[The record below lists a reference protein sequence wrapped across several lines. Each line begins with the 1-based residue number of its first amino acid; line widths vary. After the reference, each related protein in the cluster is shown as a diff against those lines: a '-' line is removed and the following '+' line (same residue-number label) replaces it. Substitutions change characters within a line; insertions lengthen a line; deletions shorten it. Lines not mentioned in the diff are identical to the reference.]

1 MKIKTTTGKEME
13 LKEVTVNNI
22 TYVPHQELK
31 ILARE
36 DGVMF
41 DFPHTSVGSYASAMC
56 VVSNAQ
62 GVRCYGTGQAPAF
75 TQAADLA
82 FDNAVIDLYGINTR
96 SAVEVDIAAAA
107 DQIKGAKAEQERKAA
122 EEAAAKEAAAKKVA
136 EKAAAKKA
144 AAEAAAKEAAA
155 KKVAEEA
162 AAEAAAKEAAA
173 KKAAEETAA
182 KKAAAEAAA
191 KEAAAKKA
199 AEEAAAKKAVEEAA
213 AKKAAEEAAAKKAAE
228 EAAAKKAAA
237 RKAATDKQAEETRK
251 QDAGSTAPKTGYWYV
266 NEEDWIG
273 CHSLRPE
280 DPGDTVVNYGPF
292 KDAGERSDLK
302 PGPKYLSQ
310 VLKYRSDFIEKL
322 IGIQPPALQQYIPQ
336 ILEYCQRHDIG
347 LHATTSQ
354 ARELLTKYGVK
365 EL

>member
-155 KKVAEEA
+155 KKVAEE
-162 AAEAAAKEAAA
+162 
-173 KKAAEETAA
+173 
-182 KKAAAEAAA
+182 AAAEAAA

>member
-1 MKIKTTTGKEME
+1 MKIQTTKGTME
-13 LKEVTVNNI
+13 LKGTTINDI
-22 TYVPHQELK
+22 TYVFHQELK
-31 ILARE
+31 ALIRV

-41 DFPHTSVGSYASAMC
+41 DFPHASVDSYAYAMC
-56 VVSNAQ
+56 VVSNTQ

-82 FDNAVIDLYGINTR
+82 FDNAVIDLYGIDAR
-96 SAVEVDIAAAA
+96 SAVEVDIAVAA
-107 DQIKGAKAEQERKAA
+107 DQIRAAKAEQERKVA
-122 EEAAAKEAAAKKVA
+122 EEAAAKKAAEEKAAKKVAAKEATAKKATEEAAAKKS
-136 EKAAAKKA
+136 
-144 AAEAAAKEAAA
+144 
-155 KKVAEEA
+155 

-173 KKAAEETAA
+173 KKATEEAAVKKAAEEAA
-182 KKAAAEAAA
+182 KKAAEEAAAKKAAA

-199 AEEAAAKKAVEEAA
+199 AEEAAAR
-213 AKKAAEEAAAKKAAE
+213 
-228 EAAAKKAAA
+228 KAAA
-237 RKAATDKQAEETRK
+237 DKQAEETRK
-251 QDAGSTAPKTGYWYV
+251 QDAGSTAPKTGFWYV
-266 NEEDWIG
+266 NEEGWVG
-273 CHSLRPE
+273 CHSLTPE

-292 KDAGERSDLK
+292 KEAGERSNLR

-347 LHATTSQ
+347 LRATSSQ
-354 ARELLTKYGVK
+354 ARELLKKYSVK

>member
-62 GVRCYGTGQAPAF
+62 GVRCYGTGQASAF

-136 EKAAAKKA
+136 EKA
-144 AAEAAAKEAAA
+144 
-155 KKVAEEA
+155 
-162 AAEAAAKEAAA
+162 
-173 KKAAEETAA
+173 AA

>member
-1 MKIKTTTGKEME
+1 M
-13 LKEVTVNNI
+13 
-22 TYVPHQELK
+22 
-31 ILARE
+31 
-36 DGVMF
+36 
-41 DFPHTSVGSYASAMC
+41 
-56 VVSNAQ
+56 
-62 GVRCYGTGQAPAF
+62 
-75 TQAADLA
+75 
-82 FDNAVIDLYGINTR
+82 
-96 SAVEVDIAAAA
+96 DIAAAA
-107 DQIKGAKAEQERKAA
+107 DQIKGAKATKAERERKAA
-122 EEAAAKEAAAKKVA
+122 EEAAAKEAAVK
-136 EKAAAKKA
+136 KAAEEASAKKA
-144 AAEAAAKEAAA
+144 AEAAA
-155 KKVAEEA
+155 KKVADEA
-162 AAEAAAKEAAA
+162 AAKKVAAEAAAKEAAA
-173 KKAAEETAA
+173 KKAA
-182 KKAAAEAAA
+182 
-191 KEAAAKKA
+191 
-199 AEEAAAKKAVEEAA
+199 EEAA

-228 EAAAKKAAA
+228 EAAAKKSAEEAAA

-280 DPGDTVVNYGPF
+280 DPGDMVVNYGPF

-347 LHATTSQ
+347 LRATTSK
-354 ARELLTKYGVK
+354 AHELLKKYNVK

>member
-1 MKIKTTTGKEME
+1 ME

-122 EEAAAKEAAAKKVA
+122 EEAAAKKVA
-136 EKAAAKKA
+136 EKA
-144 AAEAAAKEAAA
+144 
-155 KKVAEEA
+155 
-162 AAEAAAKEAAA
+162 
-173 KKAAEETAA
+173 AA

-199 AEEAAAKKAVEEAA
+199 AEEAAAKKAV
-213 AKKAAEEAAAKKAAE
+213 EEAAAKKAAE

>member
-1 MKIKTTTGKEME
+1 MKIKTTTGKERE

-41 DFPHTSVGSYASAMC
+41 DFPHISVGSYASAMC

-62 GVRCYGTGQAPAF
+62 GVRCYGTGQASAF

-107 DQIKGAKAEQERKAA
+107 DQIKGAKATKAERERKAV
-122 EEAAAKEAAAKKVA
+122 EEAAAKEAAVK
-136 EKAAAKKA
+136 KAAEEASAKKA
-144 AAEAAAKEAAA
+144 AEAAA
-155 KKVAEEA
+155 KKVADEA
-162 AAEAAAKEAAA
+162 AAKKVAAEAAAK
-173 KKAAEETAA
+173 
-182 KKAAAEAAA
+182 
-191 KEAAAKKA
+191 
-199 AEEAAAKKAVEEAA
+199 EAA

-228 EAAAKKAAA
+228 EAAAKKSAEEAAA

-280 DPGDTVVNYGPF
+280 DPGDMVVNYGPF

-347 LHATTSQ
+347 LRATTSK
-354 ARELLTKYGVK
+354 AHELLKKYNVK

>member
-144 AAEAAAKEAAA
+144 AA
-155 KKVAEEA
+155 
-162 AAEAAAKEAAA
+162 
-173 KKAAEETAA
+173 
-182 KKAAAEAAA
+182 
-191 KEAAAKKA
+191 
-199 AEEAAAKKAVEEAA
+199 
-213 AKKAAEEAAAKKAAE
+213 
-228 EAAAKKAAA
+228 

>member
-122 EEAAAKEAAAKKVA
+122 EEAAAKKVA

-144 AAEAAAKEAAA
+144 AAEAAAK
-155 KKVAEEA
+155 
-162 AAEAAAKEAAA
+162 
-173 KKAAEETAA
+173 
-182 KKAAAEAAA
+182 
-191 KEAAAKKA
+191 
-199 AEEAAAKKAVEEAA
+199 EAA

>member
-1 MKIKTTTGKEME
+1 MKIKTTTGKERE

-41 DFPHTSVGSYASAMC
+41 DFPHISVGSYASAMC

-62 GVRCYGTGQAPAF
+62 GVRCYGTGQASAF

-107 DQIKGAKAEQERKAA
+107 DQIKGAKATKAERERKAV
-122 EEAAAKEAAAKKVA
+122 EEAAAKEAAVK
-136 EKAAAKKA
+136 KAAEEASAKKA
-144 AAEAAAKEAAA
+144 AEAAA
-155 KKVAEEA
+155 KKVAD
-162 AAEAAAKEAAA
+162 EAAA
-173 KKAAEETAA
+173 KKSAEE
-182 KKAAAEAAA
+182 
-191 KEAAAKKA
+191 
-199 AEEAAAKKAVEEAA
+199 
-213 AKKAAEEAAAKKAAE
+213 
-228 EAAAKKAAA
+228 AAA

-280 DPGDTVVNYGPF
+280 DPGDMVVNYGPF

-347 LHATTSQ
+347 LRATTSK
-354 ARELLTKYGVK
+354 AHELLKKYNVK

>member
-13 LKEVTVNNI
+13 LKGVTVNNI

-31 ILARE
+31 ALARE

-41 DFPHTSVGSYASAMC
+41 DFPHTSAGSNASAMC

-82 FDNAVIDLYGINTR
+82 FDNAVIDLYGINAR

-107 DQIKGAKAEQERKAA
+107 DQIRAAKAAKAEQERKAA
-122 EEAAAKEAAAKKVA
+122 EEAAARE
-136 EKAAAKKA
+136 AAAKKA
-144 AAEAAAKEAAA
+144 A
-155 KKVAEEA
+155 EEK
-162 AAEAAAKEAAA
+162 AAKEAAA
-173 KKAAEETAA
+173 KKAAEE
-182 KKAAAEAAA
+182 K
-191 KEAAAKKA
+191 AAKKA
-199 AEEAAAKKAVEEAA
+199 AEEAAKKAAEAEQERKAAKEAAAKEAA

-228 EAAAKKAAA
+228 EAAAKEAAAKKAAEE
-237 RKAATDKQAEETRK
+237 KAAKEAAAKKATEEAAANKQAEETRK

-266 NEEDWIG
+266 NEEGWVG
-273 CHSLRPE
+273 CHSLTPE

-336 ILEYCQRHDIG
+336 ILEYCQRNGIG
-347 LHATTSQ
+347 LRATTSK
-354 ARELLTKYGVK
+354 AHELLKKYNVK

>member
-136 EKAAAKKA
+136 EKA
-144 AAEAAAKEAAA
+144 
-155 KKVAEEA
+155 
-162 AAEAAAKEAAA
+162 
-173 KKAAEETAA
+173 AA

>member
-122 EEAAAKEAAAKKVA
+122 EEAAAKKVA
-136 EKAAAKKA
+136 EKA
-144 AAEAAAKEAAA
+144 
-155 KKVAEEA
+155 
-162 AAEAAAKEAAA
+162 
-173 KKAAEETAA
+173 AA

-199 AEEAAAKKAVEEAA
+199 AEEAAAKKAV
-213 AKKAAEEAAAKKAAE
+213 EEAAAKKAAE

>member
-1 MKIKTTTGKEME
+1 MKIKTTTGKERE

-41 DFPHTSVGSYASAMC
+41 DFPHISVGSYASAMC

-62 GVRCYGTGQAPAF
+62 GVRCYGTGQASAF

-107 DQIKGAKAEQERKAA
+107 DQIKGAKATKAERERKAV
-122 EEAAAKEAAAKKVA
+122 EEAAAKEAAVK
-136 EKAAAKKA
+136 KAAEEASAKKA
-144 AAEAAAKEAAA
+144 AEAAA
-155 KKVAEEA
+155 KKVADEA
-162 AAEAAAKEAAA
+162 AAKKVAAEAAAKEAAA
-173 KKAAEETAA
+173 KKAA
-182 KKAAAEAAA
+182 
-191 KEAAAKKA
+191 
-199 AEEAAAKKAVEEAA
+199 EEAA

-228 EAAAKKAAA
+228 EAAAKKSAEEAAA

-280 DPGDTVVNYGPF
+280 DPGDMVVNYGPF

-347 LHATTSQ
+347 LRATTSK
-354 ARELLTKYGVK
+354 AHELLKKYNVK

>member
-1 MKIKTTTGKEME
+1 MKIKTTTGKERE

-41 DFPHTSVGSYASAMC
+41 DFPHISVGSYASAMC

-62 GVRCYGTGQAPAF
+62 GVRCYGTGQASAF

-107 DQIKGAKAEQERKAA
+107 DQIKGAKATKAERERKAV
-122 EEAAAKEAAAKKVA
+122 EEAAAKEAAVK
-136 EKAAAKKA
+136 KAAEEASAKKA
-144 AAEAAAKEAAA
+144 AEAAA
-155 KKVAEEA
+155 KKVADEA
-162 AAEAAAKEAAA
+162 AAKKVAAEAAAKEAAA
-173 KKAAEETAA
+173 KKAA
-182 KKAAAEAAA
+182 
-191 KEAAAKKA
+191 
-199 AEEAAAKKAVEEAA
+199 EEAA

-228 EAAAKKAAA
+228 EAAAKKSAEEAAA

-280 DPGDTVVNYGPF
+280 DPGDMGDMGVNYGPF
-292 KDAGERSDLK
+292 KDSGERSDLK

-347 LHATTSQ
+347 LRATTSK
-354 ARELLTKYGVK
+354 AHELLKKYNVK

>member
-1 MKIKTTTGKEME
+1 MKIKTTTGKERE

-41 DFPHTSVGSYASAMC
+41 DFPHISVGSYASAMC

-62 GVRCYGTGQAPAF
+62 GVRCYGTGQASAF

-107 DQIKGAKAEQERKAA
+107 DQIKGAKATKAERERKAV
-122 EEAAAKEAAAKKVA
+122 EEAAAKEAAVK
-136 EKAAAKKA
+136 KAAEEASAKKA
-144 AAEAAAKEAAA
+144 AEAAA
-155 KKVAEEA
+155 KKVADEA
-162 AAEAAAKEAAA
+162 AAKKVAAEAAAK
-173 KKAAEETAA
+173 
-182 KKAAAEAAA
+182 
-191 KEAAAKKA
+191 
-199 AEEAAAKKAVEEAA
+199 EAA

-228 EAAAKKAAA
+228 EAAAKKSAEEAAA

-347 LHATTSQ
+347 LRATTSK
-354 ARELLTKYGVK
+354 AHELLKKYNVK

>member
-1 MKIKTTTGKEME
+1 MKIKTTTGKERE

-41 DFPHTSVGSYASAMC
+41 DFPHISVGSYASAMC

-62 GVRCYGTGQAPAF
+62 GVRCYGTGQASAF

-107 DQIKGAKAEQERKAA
+107 DQIKGAKATKAERERKAA
-122 EEAAAKEAAAKKVA
+122 EEAAAKEAAVK
-136 EKAAAKKA
+136 KAAEEASAKKA
-144 AAEAAAKEAAA
+144 AEAAA
-155 KKVAEEA
+155 KKVADEA
-162 AAEAAAKEAAA
+162 AAKKVAAEAAAK
-173 KKAAEETAA
+173 
-182 KKAAAEAAA
+182 
-191 KEAAAKKA
+191 
-199 AEEAAAKKAVEEAA
+199 EAA

-228 EAAAKKAAA
+228 EAAAKKSAEEAAA

-280 DPGDTVVNYGPF
+280 DPGDMVVNYGPF

-347 LHATTSQ
+347 LRATTSK
-354 ARELLTKYGVK
+354 AHELLKKYNVK